1 MASASPLTGAVL
13 VDCAKA
19 NVRAGLAIAAERCGY
34 SSDVEAFQ
42 TALTAA
48 CTEMGISIES
58 LTDMEPSQNPIIDG
72 IAVAPETP
80 SDL

>member
-48 CTEMGISIES
+48 CTEMGISI
-58 LTDMEPSQNPIIDG
+58 
-72 IAVAPETP
+72 
-80 SDL
+80 